1 MLIMSYYDRTQ
12 IMLLKQIVL
21 NQAAFLACEL
31 EKEHSDEV
39 KKLCKLAFDA
49 SSSIFRE
56 VTDG

>member
-1 MLIMSYYDRTQ
+1 MSYYDRTQ